1 MASILTLVNR
11 GDRTSRSR
19 LTAHRGCR
27 STTTSRDQMS
37 PPSAKAPHH
46 GGESSQSRL
55 RHGQHQHRDPQ
66 ESHARMIAMHTRR
79 CQ

>member
-11 GDRTSRSR
+11 GYRTSRSR

-37 PPSAKAPHH
+37 PPSAKAPTMAV
-46 GGESSQSRL
+46 S
-55 RHGQHQHRDPQ
+55 P
-66 ESHARMIAMHTRR
+66 ARAACATASTSIGTRR
-79 CQ
+79 NLMPE